1 MTNEQKIINSW
12 QVNAAN
18 WIDIIDSNGIESR
31 RLITNKA
38 IVETICNVKP
48 LLVLDIGCGEG
59 WLSKELYNNG
69 IEITGVDIIPDLIV
83 KAKEKTIGNFFVAS
97 YEDIYLDKI
106 SFSKLFDA
114 IVINFALIGKESTEN
129 LLSFLPALLTASG
142 KLFIQTLHPD
152 SRKPLNDYESGW
164 KEGSWDGLGEQF
176 SLPYQ
181 WYFRTMEDWLLL
193 LGQSGFKKTITTEV
207 VHPHSARPLSVIF
220 KCSKS

>member
-1 MTNEQKIINSW
+1 MTQEQKIIHSW
-12 QVNAAN
+12 QANAAN

-38 IVETICNVKP
+38 IVEAICNVKP
-48 LLVLDIGCGEG
+48 LSVLDIGCGEG

-69 IEITGVDIIPDLIV
+69 IEMTGVDVIPELIE

-97 YEDIYLDKI
+97 YEDIYLNKI

-129 LLSFLPALLTASG
+129 LLSFLPELLTASG

-152 SRKPLNDYESGW
+152 SRKPMNDYESGW
-164 KEGSWDGLGEQF
+164 KEGSWDGLGGQF

-193 LGQSGFKKTITTEV
+193 LGQSGFNKIITIEV
-207 VHPHSARPLSVIF
+207 LHPHSGRPLSVLF
-220 KCSKS
+220 ECSKN

>member
-1 MTNEQKIINSW
+1 MTQEQKIIHSW
-12 QVNAAN
+12 QANAAN

-38 IVETICNVKP
+38 IVEAICNVKP
-48 LLVLDIGCGEG
+48 LSVLDIGCGEG

-69 IEITGVDIIPDLIV
+69 IEMTGVDVIPELIE

-97 YEDIYLDKI
+97 YEDIYLNKI

-129 LLSFLPALLTASG
+129 LLSFLPELLTASG
-142 KLFIQTLHPD
+142 KLFIQTLHPE
-152 SRKPLNDYESGW
+152 SRKAMNDYESGW
-164 KEGSWDGLGEQF
+164 KEGSWDGLGGQF

-193 LGQSGFKKTITTEV
+193 LGQSGFNKIITIEV
-207 VHPHSARPLSVIF
+207 LHPHSGRPLSVLF
-220 KCSKS
+220 ECSKN